1 MLHVNVVLDLWVVN
15 IDRGL
20 VSELGVART
29 LTVEFLATNINN
41 LSLVVDEPLTYL
53 HVEFLMYIVLVM
65 FLLVLINKFSD
76 FNHVIHKLLNHTS

>member
-1 MLHVNVVLDLWVVN
+1 M
-15 IDRGL
+15 
-20 VSELGVART
+20 SELGVART